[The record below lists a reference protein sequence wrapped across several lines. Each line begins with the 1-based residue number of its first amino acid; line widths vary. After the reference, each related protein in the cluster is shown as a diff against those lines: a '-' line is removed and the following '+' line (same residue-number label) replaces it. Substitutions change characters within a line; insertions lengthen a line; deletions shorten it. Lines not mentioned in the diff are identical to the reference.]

1 MRRLI
6 FKFFL
11 NLCLIFNKNLNFLS
25 RGSKGVQIFIL
36 FWTFF
41 EAAQNVLEY
50 ALFVSWM
57 LPELLYLG
65 PEQKLR
71 RSFSSICVQDLYRA
85 TPATFRMQIEQWWK
99 KRQEIQ

>member
-6 FKFFL
+6 FKFFW
-11 NLCLIFNKNLNFLS
+11 NFSFIFNMHLNFLS
-25 RGSKGVQIFIL
+25 WGSKEFKFFIL

-41 EAAQNVLEY
+41 EAAQNVFEF

-57 LPELLYLG
+57 LQEVLYLG

-71 RSFSSICVQDLYRA
+71 RLFSSICVQDLYRA
-85 TPATFRMQIEQWWK
+85 TPATFRAQIEQW
-99 KRQEIQ
+99 